1 MRSLLLLLFLC
12 SYCFSI
18 AQKDSNTFRY
28 GKLKNGLTYYIRHTA
43 AQPGYADYYLV
54 QNVGSLMEDEDQN
67 GLAHVL
73 EHMAFHATESFPE
86 GVPAFL
92 QRHGIETFNAVT
104 RYDETIYH
112 VDHVPTISS
121 ELVDSCVLVLR
132 DWSGFLMLKPEDM
145 DRERKVIREERRI
158 RMNVSKRVQKMAE
171 PYLYNR
177 SKYALHDIIGS
188 VEVVQN
194 FTPEQLCGYY
204 NDFYRPDQ
212 QAVIIMGDVDVAR
225 VEATVKR
232 LFEVIPKRENPK
244 PRLVYRIED
253 NEEPLYAKLI
263 DNEIPNNSIQLV
275 KRIPRPRVNS
285 LEEMLRE
292 MLLRDFYNSIMRGYI
307 TEYVEAGESYLL
319 GAGAWISSLV
329 RNYDSFNLVLTSLP
343 GKEREA
349 LQQVLEQV
357 EYVHRFGFA
366 DEVLQPL
373 IENYRQGVKSN
384 MGQEESMPNDVF
396 LRIYQ
401 DNFLLGRPVCTVD
414 EKLAAT
420 LSVLDSLSAKSF
432 QDWITGW
439 YKGRDNWVFLMQ
451 GNDSTYLF
459 PDAQEIEKMIRDSH
473 SVDMEKER
481 PQEQMVEENA
491 ELIDFEIKPG
501 RIVKERKI
509 KALDAEEWI
518 LDNGARVF
526 YKYTDGDKGMFNMLA
541 GSPGGRSVLKA
552 EDLPSAD
559 ALSALFLQGGLYKYD
574 MRTLGFF
581 LKDHTVDVNLSLEER
596 SESISVVGAS
606 VDAELAFQ
614 LFYLTV
620 ERPRFDSVLYNRFVA
635 INRMNRANLK
645 ATINDTISEMLSSIR
660 RMESPRLWRKDTT
673 YYAAMNYDRM
683 IQIYKER
690 FQDASDFTFYLVG
703 DIERE
708 KARELTIKYVGAVSS
723 VFRKEKAVEHV
734 YERRENITKD
744 VEVNM
749 PDRKYLVSIEFY
761 NKLKTN
767 PTEELCMRILKMY
780 FQYHFQEKIRGDQG
794 AAYSVQVLGGTSS
807 SPNYQQELFIRFA
820 TSLDEGPEMRS
831 LVREQ
836 IQEFLKQGITDEEV
850 EDFILA
856 IKKEKKS
863 ADDVAYNTIVFW
875 TDNLQFYN
883 KTGKR
888 MDSPIYFDSIVDKIK
903 AKDVLVFARK
913 FFNSAQCV
921 DLVIKSKY

>member
-1 MRSLLLLLFLC
+1 MRALLLLLFLC
-12 SYCFSI
+12 SYCFTV
-18 AQKDSNTFRY
+18 AQKDFNTFRY
-28 GKLKNGLTYYIRHTA
+28 GKLKNGLTYYIRHTTV
-43 AQPGYADYYLV
+43 QQGYADYYLV

-73 EHMAFHATESFPE
+73 EHMAFHATKSFPE
-86 GVPAFL
+86 GVPTFL

-104 RYDETIYH
+104 KYDETIYH
-112 VDHVPTISS
+112 IDHVPTISP

-145 DRERKVIREERRI
+145 DRERKVIREERRV

-171 PYLYNR
+171 PYLYNG
-177 SKYALHDIIGS
+177 SKYALHDVIGS

-194 FTPEQLCGYY
+194 FTPEQLRGYY

-212 QAVIIMGDVDVAR
+212 QAVIVIGDVDVPR
-225 VEATVKR
+225 IEAIVKR
-232 LFEVIPKRENPK
+232 LFEAIPKRENPK

-275 KRIPRPRVNS
+275 KRIPLPCVNS
-285 LEEMLRE
+285 LEEMVRE
-292 MLLRDFYNSIMRGYI
+292 MLLRDFYNSIMRGFI

-343 GKEREA
+343 GKEKEA
-349 LQQVLEQV
+349 LQQVLGQV
-357 EYVHRFGFA
+357 EYVHRFGFT

-384 MGQEESMPNDVF
+384 MGQEGNMPNNVF
-396 LRIYQ
+396 LQIYQ
-401 DNFLLGRPVCTVD
+401 DNFLLGKPLCTVD

-420 LSVLDSLSAKSF
+420 LLVLDSLSAKSF
-432 QDWITGW
+432 QDWISSW
-439 YKGRDNWVFLMQ
+439 YEGRDNWVFLTQ

-459 PDAQEIEKMIRDSH
+459 PDIQEIEKMILDSR
-473 SVDMEKER
+473 SVDMKKVHSQER
-481 PQEQMVEENA
+481 IVEENA

-501 RIVKERKI
+501 KIVKERKI

-518 LDNGARVF
+518 LDNGARIF

-574 MRTLGFF
+574 ARTLGFF
-581 LKDHTVDVNLSLEER
+581 LKDHSVDVRLSLEER
-596 SESISVVGAS
+596 SESINVVGAS

-620 ERPRFDSVLYNRFVA
+620 EHPRFDRVLYNRFVA
-635 INRMNRANLK
+635 INRMNRENLK

-660 RMESPRLWRKDTT
+660 RVESPRLWRKDTA
-673 YYAAMNYDRM
+673 YYSAMNYDRM

-708 KARELTIKYVGAVSS
+708 KARELTIKYVGAIPS
-723 VFRKEKAVEHV
+723 VYRKEKAVEHI
-734 YERRENITKD
+734 YEREGSIMED

-767 PTEELCMRILKMY
+767 PTEELCMHILKMY

-794 AAYSVQVLGGTSS
+794 AAYSVQILGGASS

-820 TSLDEGPEMRS
+820 TSLDEGARMRT
-831 LVREQ
+831 LVHEQ
-836 IQEFLKQGITDEEV
+836 IQEFLKQGVNDEDV

-888 MDSPIYFDSIVDKIK
+888 MDAPIYFDSIIDKIK
-903 AKDVLVFARK
+903 ATDVLVFARK
-913 FFNSAQCV
+913 FFNTAQCV